1 MNNNLICE
9 TKTYNLSTRSNSGTI
24 LNSDPNMKSF
34 IEYNIP
40 DMIVH
45 DDSCQYIQF
54 SIPYA
59 IIPVSYYTVNQY
71 NNSLCILENNVT
83 TTYSFPNGNYN
94 VSTFSQEFTKLLGT
108 QWSVILNQFNSV
120 LTITNTLNAFTI
132 FKSNSTI
139 SSILGFN
146 LDISSA
152 VVSSINTLVMPRCCN
167 FLSLSRICI
176 RCPQLLSGNNMVG
189 SSNASDLI
197 ISIPNNAKPNG
208 QIYYQNQTQI
218 KSLYRGSNL
227 SRFTVA
233 LTDDDGNLID
243 FNGIPSFFVLQFD
256 VWRTYVPKMP
266 SFRNILETVNL
277 AQAKLF
283 EEAQQQMEEKE

>member
-1 MNNNLICE
+1 
-9 TKTYNLSTRSNSGTI
+9 
-24 LNSDPNMKSF
+24 MKSF

-45 DDSCQYIQF
+45 DDSCQYILF

-71 NNSLCILENNVT
+71 NNSLSILENNVT
-83 TTYSFPNGNYN
+83 TTYSFPHGNYN
-94 VSTFSQEFTKLLGT
+94 VSTFSQEFTKLLGS

-132 FKSNSTI
+132 YKSNSTI

-152 VVSSINTLVMPRCCN
+152 VVSSVNTLVMPRCCN

-189 SSNASDLI
+189 TSNASDLI

-256 VWRTYVPKMP
+256 IWRTYVPKMA
-266 SFRNILETVNL
+266 SFRNILESVNL
-277 AQAKLF
+277 AQAKLL
-283 EEAQQQMEEKE
+283 EEAQQMEEEE